1 MVGRVIDSL
10 IVFRILKMLTTDFKK
25 TPAYKFGFIDKD
37 GNRIKTLPDPNN
49 KNQLLPNNPK
59 TKEEKNSL
67 TPLHRLVFNLKKLI
81 RMVPF
86 GKTAF
91 ASYAVALALLKEES
105 NLDSEQTDQLYEDF
119 YRLLKEE
126 DVFEPEML
134 EEATEVGKLCTLR
147 MEGGDYH
154 LRRQIKQ
161 NFDEFGEIKIYSEKT
176 KITDV
181 RESCIGYGVLIYEGR
196 IGEDKVLFTA
206 EDVY

>member
-25 TPAYKFGFIDKD
+25 TPAYKFGFIDQNGVRVKF
-37 GNRIKTLPDPNN
+37 ITDPNN
-49 KNQLLPNNPK
+49 PNQKLPNNPK
-59 TKEEKNSL
+59 SKEEKNAL

-91 ASYAVALALLKEES
+91 ASYAVALALLKEQT

-119 YRLLKEE
+119 YRLLKDE
-126 DVFEPEML
+126 DVLEPDML
-134 EEATEVGKLCTLR
+134 EEANEVGKLCSLR
-147 MEGGDYH
+147 MNGGEH
-154 LRRQIKQ
+154 RLRRQLKQ
-161 NFDEFGEIKIYSEKT
+161 NFDEDGEIKIYPEKT
-176 KITDV
+176 LITDSK
-181 RESCIGYGVLIYEGR
+181 EAMIGYGVLIYEGKIDQDR
-196 IGEDKVLFTA
+196 VLFTA

>member
-25 TPAYKFGFIDKD
+25 TPAYKFGFIDSNGK
-37 GNRIKTLPDPNN
+37 RIKFLPDPKN
-49 KNQLLPNNPK
+49 KNQLLPNEPK

-91 ASYAVALALLKEES
+91 ASYAVALALLKEET
-105 NLDSEQTDQLYEDF
+105 NLDSEQADQLFEDF
-119 YRLLKEE
+119 YRYLKDE
-126 DVFEPEML
+126 DIFDADMI
-134 EEATEVGKLCTLR
+134 TESSDVGKLGTDS
-147 MEGGDYH
+147 DYH
-154 LRRQIKQ
+154 LRRILAQ
-161 NFDEFGEIKIYSEKT
+161 NFDENGEMKVYKEKSLV
-176 KITDV
+176 TDV
-181 RESCIGYGVLIYEGR
+181 KQNSIGYGILIYEGR
-196 IGEDKVLFTA
+196 IADDKILFTA

>member
-1 MVGRVIDSL
+1 
-10 IVFRILKMLTTDFKK
+10 MLTTDFKK

-91 ASYAVALALLKEES
+91 ASYAVALALLKEET

>member
-25 TPAYKFGFIDKD
+25 TPAYKFGFIDSNGK
-37 GNRIKTLPDPNN
+37 RIKFLPDPKN
-49 KNQLLPNNPK
+49 KNQLLPNEPK

-91 ASYAVALALLKEES
+91 ASYAVALALLKEET
-105 NLDSEQTDQLYEDF
+105 NLDSEQADQLFEDF
-119 YRLLKEE
+119 YRYLKDE
-126 DVFEPEML
+126 DIFDADMI
-134 EEATEVGKLCTLR
+134 TESSDVGQLGTDS
-147 MEGGDYH
+147 DYH
-154 LRRQIKQ
+154 FRRILAQ
-161 NFDEFGEIKIYSEKT
+161 NFDENGEMKVYKEKSLV
-176 KITDV
+176 TDV
-181 RESCIGYGVLIYEGR
+181 KQNSIGYGILIYEGR
-196 IGEDKVLFTA
+196 IADDKILFTA

>member
-25 TPAYKFGFIDKD
+25 TPAYKFGFIDSN

-49 KNQLLPNNPK
+49 KNQMLKNDPK

-91 ASYAVALALLKEES
+91 ASYAVALALLKEET

-119 YRLLKEE
+119 YKLLKEE
-126 DVFEPEML
+126 DVFQPEML
-134 EEATEVGKLCTLR
+134 EEAVEVGKLCSLR
-147 MEGGDYH
+147 MEGGEYH

-161 NFDEFGEIKIYSEKT
+161 NFDELGEIKIYPEKT

-181 RESCIGYGVLIYEGR
+181 KESCIGYGVLIYEGR
-196 IGEDKVLFTA
+196 IDEDKVLFTA

>member
-25 TPAYKFGFIDKD
+25 TPAYKFGFIDSNGK
-37 GNRIKTLPDPNN
+37 RIKFLPDPNN
-49 KNQLLPNNPK
+49 KNQLLPNEPK

-91 ASYAVALALLKEES
+91 ASYAVALALLKEET
-105 NLDSEQTDQLYEDF
+105 NLDSEQADQLFEDF
-119 YRLLKEE
+119 YRYLKDE
-126 DVFEPEML
+126 DIFDADMI
-134 EEATEVGKLCTLR
+134 TESSDVGQLGTDS
-147 MEGGDYH
+147 DYH
-154 LRRQIKQ
+154 LRRILEQ
-161 NFDEFGEIKIYSEKT
+161 NFDENGEMKVYKEKSLV
-176 KITDV
+176 TDV
-181 RESCIGYGVLIYEGR
+181 KQNSIGYGILIYEGR
-196 IGEDKVLFTA
+196 IADDKILFTA

>member
-10 IVFRILKMLTTDFKK
+10 IVFRVLKMLTTDFKK
-25 TPAYKFGFIDKD
+25 TPAYKFGFIDSN
-37 GNRIKTLPDPNN
+37 GNRIKKLPHPDV
-49 KNQLLPNNPK
+49 KGSFIENNPK

-91 ASYAVALALLKEES
+91 ASYAVALALLKEET

-126 DVFEPEML
+126 DVFQPEML
-134 EEATEVGKLCTLR
+134 EEATEVGKLCSLK
-147 MEGGDYH
+147 MNGSDYH
-154 LRRQIKQ
+154 LRRQLKQ
-161 NFDEFGEIKIYSEKT
+161 NFDDFGEIKVYPEKT
-176 KITDV
+176 MITDV

-196 IGEDKVLFTA
+196 IDEDKVLFTA

>member
-25 TPAYKFGFIDKD
+25 TPAYKFGFIDSN
-37 GNRIKTLPDPNN
+37 GNRIKFLPNPDN
-49 KNQLLPNNPK
+49 KNQLLPNEPK

-91 ASYAVALALLKEES
+91 ASYAVALALLKEET

-147 MEGGDYH
+147 MDGGDYH
-154 LRRQIKQ
+154 LRRQLKQ
-161 NFDEFGEIKIYSEKT
+161 NFDELGEIKVYPEKT

>member
-91 ASYAVALALLKEES
+91 ASYAVALALLKEET

>member
-119 YRLLKEE
+119 YKLLKEE
-126 DVFEPEML
+126 GVFEPEML